1 MAGCTESDGQLSS
14 LAQIC
19 NPSLSLI
26 FLSELIYLYEK
37 RHSQVRLQ
45 GNVEIDQWP
54 ERIAY
59 TLRCFLG
66 RVHSPGPD
74 REAIEWLFSVTL
86 ITEKVKS
93 GGSINALISNVIKQA
108 TPDVVVLTWY
118 RVNKRDS
125 EPGRSLF
132 RPLSVRKV

>member
-1 MAGCTESDGQLSS
+1 MAECTLRTSCTKSDGQLFS
-14 LAQIC
+14 LAKIS
-19 NPSLSLI
+19 NPLPLI

-45 GNVEIDQWP
+45 GNVENDKWL

-86 ITEKVKS
+86 NTEKVKS
-93 GGSINALISNVIKQA
+93 DESSMINQCSH
-108 TPDVVVLTWY
+108 
-118 RVNKRDS
+118 
-125 EPGRSLF
+125 F
-132 RPLSVRKV
+132 

>member
-19 NPSLSLI
+19 NLSLPLI
-26 FLSELIYLYEK
+26 FFSELIYLYER

-93 GGSINALISNVIKQA
+93 GESSMINQCSH
-108 TPDVVVLTWY
+108 
-118 RVNKRDS
+118 
-125 EPGRSLF
+125 F
-132 RPLSVRKV
+132 